1 MNPLIKNFIYKRYPK
16 ADDNTITWRQFRE
29 KAENKSIVLVN
40 GNEEIARYLY
50 KTKRINKMPEY
61 YAQMN
66 ENSQNIGNVWNGVEV
81 VHINQIETETD
92 DKLFLVVNIGPR
104 VYEDKIEIKAS
115 EDAIHMVY
123 HMEEKMFYIKALG
136 WLYNIRYKRILLP
149 PTIKAYLGKKHE
161 KNIGKQSWRKFR
173 KAGKNKKIGIWGT
186 GNAARDIIDFY
197 GEKVNIDFLIDNNPE
212 NCKKT
217 YRGIPV
223 IMPEKVKEMGDS
235 TILISS
241 TLYYK
246 DIEKQLKEMGIKN
259 YFVFA
264 HIEQNR
270 LWARIVTPFLKLRQY
285 LLEGGWCYLFR
296 IFPINKNK
304 IVVLRH
310 GGLGLGCHQK
320 YVVEELLR
328 KNPKLKVV
336 WIVKDMNEKFPDNIK
351 KVRFSAMRRAY
362 HFATAKV
369 WLNDVVLTKTLKK
382 RKGQYYINTTHGV
395 GISLKKFG
403 FDAPKF
409 VSRESRENM
418 IHNAQVV
425 DMYLAGSQFI
435 VDVYKTAFGIENKS
449 WICGSPRVD
458 ILINQEDTVARKVNE
473 RLGIPADAKVI
484 LYAPTFRQ
492 DAMKASVAA
501 KASSNIDQYQ
511 LVDFTKLRTVLEKK
525 YGGEWYILLRFH
537 PMARDACTKHKH
549 EEGVINATWYDDP
562 QELLARADALIT
574 DYSSI
579 MFDMMYSMK
588 DIYVYAPDYE
598 EYVKNER
605 ELYFDISELPFSVS
619 KTMEELEQHI
629 YQMDSDK
636 QKAEYQKF
644 MDKFGVFEDG
654 NASERVAEHI
664 INIINNKDEAKYI

>member
-1 MNPLIKNFIYKRYPK
+1 MNLLIRNVIYRRYPN
-16 ADDNTITWRQFRE
+16 ANDSAITWSQFRE
-29 KAENKSIVLVN
+29 KAKNKSIVLVN
-40 GNEEIARYLY
+40 GNEKIAQYLY
-50 KTKRINKMPEY
+50 KTKRINKMPEH

-81 VHINQIETETD
+81 VHINQIEPDME
-92 DKLFLVVNIGPR
+92 DKLFLVVNIGAR
-104 VYEDKIEIKAS
+104 VYDEKIQIKAS
-115 EDAIHMVY
+115 EDSIYMAY
-123 HMEEKMFYIKALG
+123 HMEEKMFYIKALR
-136 WLYNIRYKRILLP
+136 WLYNIWYKHILLP
-149 PTIKAYLGKKHE
+149 PTIKTYLGKNNAE
-161 KNIGKQSWRKFR
+161 SRKNQSWRNFY
-173 KAGKNKKIGIWGT
+173 KASRNQKIGIWGT

-197 GEKVNIDFLIDNNPE
+197 GDRLNIDFLIDNNPE

-217 YRGIPV
+217 YRSIPV
-223 IMPEKVKEMGDS
+223 ITPAQMKEKGDS

-246 DIEKQLKEMGIKN
+246 DIEKQLEGMGVKD
-259 YFVFA
+259 YFTFA
-264 HIEQNR
+264 HLEKNR
-270 LWARIVTPFLKLRQY
+270 IWAKIVTPWLKIRQW
-285 LLEGGWCYLFR
+285 LIEGGWCYVFR

-304 IVVLRH
+304 VVVLRH
-310 GGLGLGCHQK
+310 GGLGMGCHQK
-320 YVVEELLR
+320 YVGEELLR
-328 KNPKLKVV
+328 MNPKLKVV

-351 KVRFSAMRRAY
+351 KVKFSTIRRAY

-418 IHNAQVV
+418 LHNAQVV
-425 DMYLAGSQFI
+425 DLYLAGSSFI

-458 ILINQEDTVARKVNE
+458 ILINKNDAVVRNVND
-473 RLGIPADAKVI
+473 RLGISSDANVI

-501 KASSNIDQYQ
+501 KASDNIEQYQ
-511 LVDFTKLRTVLEKK
+511 LVDFRRLKESLEKK
-525 YGGEWYILLRFH
+525 YGGNWYILLRFH
-537 PMARDACTKHKH
+537 PMAKNACTKFKY
-549 EEGVINATWYDDP
+549 EEYVINATWYDDP

-588 DIYVYAPDYE
+588 DVYIYAPDYE
-598 EYVKNER
+598 DYIKNER
-605 ELYFDISELPFSVS
+605 ELYFDIAELPFPVAKS
-619 KTMEELEQHI
+619 MAELDEKISH
-629 YQMDSDK
+629 MDVTERNELYK
-636 QKAEYQKF
+636 NF
-644 MDKFGVFEDG
+644 MDKFGVVEDG
-654 NASERVAEHI
+654 NASKRVAEHI
-664 INIINNKDEAKYI
+664 LKVMKKGNRE

>member
-1 MNPLIKNFIYKRYPK
+1 MNQLIRNVIYRRYPN
-16 ADDNTITWRQFRE
+16 ANDSAVTWSQFRE
-29 KAENKSIVLVN
+29 KAKNKSIVLVN
-40 GNEEIARYLY
+40 GNEKIAQYLY
-50 KTKRINKMPEY
+50 KTKRINKMPEH

-81 VHINQIETETD
+81 VHIKQIEPDME
-92 DKLFLVVNIGPR
+92 DKLFLVVNIGAR
-104 VYEDKIEIKAS
+104 VYDEKIQIKAS
-115 EDAIHMVY
+115 EDSIYMAY
-123 HMEEKMFYIKALG
+123 HMEEKMFYIKALR
-136 WLYNIRYKRILLP
+136 WLYNIWYKHILLP
-149 PTIKAYLGKKHE
+149 PTIKTYLGKNNGE
-161 KNIGKQSWRKFR
+161 SRKNQSWRNFY
-173 KAGKNKKIGIWGT
+173 KASRNKKIGIWGT

-197 GEKVNIDFLIDNNPE
+197 GDRLNIDFLIDNNPE
-212 NCKKT
+212 KCKKT
-217 YRGIPV
+217 YRSIPV
-223 IMPEKVKEMGDS
+223 ITPAQMKEKGDS

-246 DIEKQLKEMGIKN
+246 DIEKQLEGMGVKD
-259 YFVFA
+259 YFTFA
-264 HIEQNR
+264 HLEKNR
-270 LWARIVTPFLKLRQY
+270 IWAKIVTPWLKIRQW
-285 LLEGGWCYLFR
+285 LIEGGWCYVFR

-304 IVVLRH
+304 VVVLRH
-310 GGLGLGCHQK
+310 GGLGMGCHQK

-328 KNPKLKVV
+328 MNPKLKVV

-351 KVRFSAMRRAY
+351 KVKFSTIRRAY
-362 HFATAKV
+362 HFSTAKV

-418 IHNAQVV
+418 LHNAQVV
-425 DMYLAGSQFI
+425 DLYLAGSSFI

-458 ILINQEDTVARKVNE
+458 ILINKNDAVVRTVND
-473 RLGIPADAKVI
+473 RLGIPSDANVI

-501 KASSNIDQYQ
+501 KASDNIEQYQ
-511 LVDFTKLRTVLEKK
+511 LVDFRRLKESLEKK
-525 YGGEWYILLRFH
+525 YGGNWYILLRFH
-537 PMARDACTKHKH
+537 PMAKNACTKFKY
-549 EEGVINATWYDDP
+549 EEYVINATWYDDP

-588 DIYVYAPDYE
+588 DVYIYAPDYE
-598 EYVKNER
+598 DYIKNER
-605 ELYFDISELPFSVS
+605 ELYFDIAELPFSVAKS
-619 KTMEELEQHI
+619 MAELDEKISH
-629 YQMDSDK
+629 MDVTERNELYK
-636 QKAEYQKF
+636 NF
-644 MDKFGVFEDG
+644 MDKFGVVEDG
-654 NASERVAEHI
+654 NASKRVAEHI
-664 INIINNKDEAKYI
+664 LKVMKKGSGE

>member
-1 MNPLIKNFIYKRYPK
+1 MNLLIRNVIYRRYPN
-16 ADDNTITWRQFRE
+16 ANDSAITWSQFRE
-29 KAENKSIVLVN
+29 KAKNKSIVLVN
-40 GNEEIARYLY
+40 GNEKIAQYLY
-50 KTKRINKMPEY
+50 KTKRINKMPEH

-81 VHINQIETETD
+81 VHINQIEPDME
-92 DKLFLVVNIGPR
+92 DKLFLVVNIGAR
-104 VYEDKIEIKAS
+104 VYDEKIQIKAS
-115 EDAIHMVY
+115 EDSIYMAY
-123 HMEEKMFYIKALG
+123 HMEEKMFYIKALR
-136 WLYNIRYKRILLP
+136 WLYNIWYKHILLP
-149 PTIKAYLGKKHE
+149 PTIKTYLGKNNGE
-161 KNIGKQSWRKFR
+161 SRKNQSWRNFY
-173 KAGKNKKIGIWGT
+173 KASRNQKIGIWGT

-197 GEKVNIDFLIDNNPE
+197 GDRLNIDFLIDNNPE

-217 YRGIPV
+217 YRSIPV
-223 IMPEKVKEMGDS
+223 ITPAQMKEKGDS

-246 DIEKQLKEMGIKN
+246 DIEKQLEGMGVKD
-259 YFVFA
+259 YFTFA
-264 HIEQNR
+264 HLEKNR
-270 LWARIVTPFLKLRQY
+270 IWAKIVTPWLKIRQW
-285 LLEGGWCYLFR
+285 LIEGGWCYVFR

-304 IVVLRH
+304 VVVLRH
-310 GGLGLGCHQK
+310 GGLGMGCHQK

-328 KNPKLKVV
+328 MNPKLKVV

-351 KVRFSAMRRAY
+351 KVKFSTIRRAY

-418 IHNAQVV
+418 LHNAQVV
-425 DMYLAGSQFI
+425 DLYLAGSSFI

-458 ILINQEDTVARKVNE
+458 ILINKNDAVVRNVND
-473 RLGIPADAKVI
+473 RLGIPSDANVI

-501 KASSNIDQYQ
+501 KASDNIEQYQ
-511 LVDFTKLRTVLEKK
+511 LVDFRRLKESLEKK
-525 YGGEWYILLRFH
+525 YGGNWYILLRFH
-537 PMARDACTKHKH
+537 PMAKNACTKFKY
-549 EEGVINATWYDDP
+549 EEYVINATWYDDP

-588 DIYVYAPDYE
+588 DVYIYAPDYE
-598 EYVKNER
+598 DYIKNER
-605 ELYFDISELPFSVS
+605 ELYFDIAELPFPVAKS
-619 KTMEELEQHI
+619 MAELDEKISH
-629 YQMDSDK
+629 MDVTERNELYK
-636 QKAEYQKF
+636 NF
-644 MDKFGVFEDG
+644 MDKFGVVEDG
-654 NASERVAEHI
+654 NASKRVAEHI
-664 INIINNKDEAKYI
+664 LKVMKKGNRE